1 MVRNAN
7 EIARSRLSNRLP
19 GTLSEQKVM
28 KRGRAS
34 SASTLAKLLPPDAE
48 SVKQVN
54 TELAV
59 DQLRLQFLANMNH
72 ELRTPLHGLMGAT
85 ELLSLTK
92 LDAEQQHYLDI
103 FRSSSQQLLGLV
115 ENILDFSKM
124 LSGEFKLHKTHF
136 DLKQV
141 IRDCYDH
148 FLPFAKRKAIDLI
161 LNIEGS
167 TPRWVNGDAKRVS
180 QIIYHLVANGLKFTP
195 EGRVTLFVAADDD
208 VVTIRVKDTGVGIPE
223 AQHDKIFEAFYQED
237 VSHTRKYGGAGMGL
251 AISQFLANAMEGELK
266 MNSEPDRGSEFS
278 FRFPCAPVAENSQTE
293 QAPLDAQPR
302 ILLVEDNEIN
312 QAIVYLLFSK
322 RGIHID
328 IAQDGLEGVN
338 CHKQRPY
345 DLIFMDLQMPVMDGI
360 EATKQIRKFDN
371 DVQIVALTAN
381 MVPQDKDK
389 ALAAGMNDF
398 LCKPLD
404 QGNLEKIL
412 EQARYRLRN

>member
-1 MVRNAN
+1 MVRNGI
-7 EIARSRLSNRLP
+7 EIARNRLSNRSP
-19 GTLSEQKVM
+19 GTLSAQKGM
-28 KRGRAS
+28 RKGRVS
-34 SASTLAKLLPPDAE
+34 SASELTKLLVPDAE
-48 SVKQVN
+48 CAKQVN

-148 FLPFAKRKAIDLI
+148 FLPFAKRKSIDLI
-161 LNIEGS
+161 LTIDDT

-195 EGRVTLFVAADDD
+195 EGRVTLSVASDVD
-208 VVTIRVKDTGVGIPE
+208 VVTIRVKDTGVGIPA
-223 AQHDKIFEAFYQED
+223 AQHDRIFEAFYQED

-251 AISQFLANAMEGELK
+251 AISHFLANAMEGELK
-266 MNSEPDRGSEFS
+266 MSSEPDRGSEFS
-278 FRFPCAPVAENSQTE
+278 FRFPSTPLSEDSQTE
-293 QAPLDAQPR
+293 EAALDAQPR

-328 IAQDGLEGVN
+328 IAQDGLEGLN
-338 CHKQRPY
+338 CHKQKPY
-345 DLIFMDLQMPVMDGI
+345 DLIFMDMQMPVMDGI
-360 EATKQIRKFDN
+360 EATKQIRKFDT

-381 MVPQDKDK
+381 MVPQDKEK
-389 ALAAGMNDF
+389 ALKAGMNDY

-404 QGNLEKIL
+404 QGSLEKIL
-412 EQARYRLRN
+412 DQARHRLRN